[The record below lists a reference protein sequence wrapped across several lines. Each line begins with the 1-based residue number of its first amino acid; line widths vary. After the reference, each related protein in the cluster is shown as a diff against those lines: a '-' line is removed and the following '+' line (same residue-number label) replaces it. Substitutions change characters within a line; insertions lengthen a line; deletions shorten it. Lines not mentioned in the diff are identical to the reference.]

1 MTTPTPPSLTIVVPM
16 WNEAESARQAVDVL
30 LGVGRRHVAA
40 HDLATVEA
48 VAVDDGSTD
57 ETPTILDGLAR
68 EQAEVRVV
76 HHERNQ
82 GLGAAVRT
90 GIAASTGDL
99 VLYTDADLPAPPA
112 ALGEAL
118 HLRAETGAALVAA
131 YRNDRADDGPRRYL
145 YSLVWNALARL
156 ALGIH
161 VRDVNFAFKLLD
173 GPLARSL
180 TLTTDGAF
188 VDAELV
194 ARVTAA
200 GGAVVQFGTDYC
212 ARQAGHSSLS
222 SPAVIA
228 DMLRELRRLRPELRA
243 ARAATGTTT
252 P

>member
-1 MTTPTPPSLTIVVPM
+1 MPTPPSLTIVVPM
-16 WNEAESARQAVDVL
+16 WNEAEGAAHAVEVL
-30 LGVGRRHVAA
+30 LDTGRLHVAE
-40 HDLATVEA
+40 HDLSSVEL

-57 ETPTILDGLAR
+57 ATPAILDHLAR
-68 EQAEVRVV
+68 EHAELRVV

-90 GIAASTGDL
+90 GIAASSGDL
-99 VLYTDADLPAPPA
+99 VLYTDADLPAEPA

-118 HLRAETGAALVAA
+118 RLRAETGATLVAA

-145 YSLVWNALARL
+145 YSLVWNALCRL
-156 ALGIH
+156 ALGIR
-161 VRDVNFAFKLLD
+161 VRDVNFAFKLVD
-173 GPLARSL
+173 GPSARSL

-194 ARVTAA
+194 ARITAA

-243 ARAATGTTT
+243 ARAATRTTT